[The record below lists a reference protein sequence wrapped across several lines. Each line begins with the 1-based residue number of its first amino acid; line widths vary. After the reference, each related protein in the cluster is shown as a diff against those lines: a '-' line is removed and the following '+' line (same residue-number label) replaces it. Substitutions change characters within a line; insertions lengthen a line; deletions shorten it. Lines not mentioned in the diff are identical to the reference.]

1 LTFNTQ
7 RKRFLGL
14 NLERR
19 FNENFVLGGTVI
31 NYSES
36 PLTQKVN
43 FGQEA
48 VNNTMAGINLM
59 YNNQAPFLTRLTNK
73 LPMVKTEAPSN
84 LNFKMEA
91 AYLLP
96 GLNKGTNNQ
105 SYIDDFEQTTSKISL
120 KEPAAWSLAS
130 NRKKTHCHHSI
141 PFQIM
146 MI

>member
-1 LTFNTQ
+1 
-7 RKRFLGL
+7 LGL

-19 FNENFVLGGTVI
+19 FNENFILGGTVI

-36 PLTQKVN
+36 PLPKSK

-59 YNNQAPFLTRLTNK
+59 YNNQAPFLTRLTDK

-91 AYLLP
+91 AYLFR
-96 GLNKGTNNQ
+96 
-105 SYIDDFEQTTSKISL
+105 D
-120 KEPAAWSLAS
+120 
-130 NRKKTHCHHSI
+130 
-141 PFQIM
+141 
-146 MI
+146 